1 MADIFLCIP
10 DTNGSNDFQG
20 LLLNLTPGGMLTETA
35 NHVSPDMP
43 EDGSMHES
51 LTMEQFDSP
60 LVSPQYKSTYA
71 IVATSGEFYNAKS
84 FASCSEE
91 RGATFF
97 LSPALPRCHRL
108 IKISIE
114 FHPLPSA

>member
-1 MADIFLCIP
+1 
-10 DTNGSNDFQG
+10 
-20 LLLNLTPGGMLTETA
+20 MLAETA

-51 LTMEQFDSP
+51 LTMEQFNSP

-84 FASCSEE
+84 FAHSVRTALMKFFSLIPLVIKPSIRLFPFYCLANLKEGRIFPCS
-91 RGATFF
+91 FV
-97 LSPALPRCHRL
+97 LSSL
-108 IKISIE
+108 IVILRAIE
-114 FHPLPSA
+114 HIF